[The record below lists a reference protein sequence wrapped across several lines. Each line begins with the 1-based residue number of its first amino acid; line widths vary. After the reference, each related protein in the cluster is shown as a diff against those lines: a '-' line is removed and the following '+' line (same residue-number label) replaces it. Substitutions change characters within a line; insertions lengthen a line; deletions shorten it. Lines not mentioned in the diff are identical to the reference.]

1 LILFAKEI
9 ALSSEN
15 HLSSRE
21 AFVIRLWKVDE
32 DQRGWRGQIQHV
44 RTGSITHI
52 QEIDDLKKYFKEYIE
67 DEEAEKAGLK

>member
-1 LILFAKEI
+1 M
-9 ALSSEN
+9 SSEN